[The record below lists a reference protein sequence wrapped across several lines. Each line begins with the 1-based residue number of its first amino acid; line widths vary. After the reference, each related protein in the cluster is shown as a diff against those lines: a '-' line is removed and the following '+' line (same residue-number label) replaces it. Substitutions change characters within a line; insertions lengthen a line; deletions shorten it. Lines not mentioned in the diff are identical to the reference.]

1 MRLPRKRRGSTA
13 MNGKTCLTGGSL
25 LTLLLLIAALAFP
38 ATSALAQGSPISP
51 KISIQG
57 DQNHLTPEEQERQKK
72 LDEDYKAASKKIPDQ
87 TASDPWGDVR
97 PAPSASAS
105 KKKQQ

>member
-1 MRLPRKRRGSTA
+1 

-25 LTLLLLIAALAFP
+25 LTLLLLIAARAFP
-38 ATSALAQGSPISP
+38 AASALAQGSPISP

-57 DQNHLTPEEQERQKK
+57 DQKRLTPEEQERQKK
-72 LDEDYKAASKKIPDQ
+72 LDEDYKAASKKRSEGVGPL
-87 TASDPWGDVR
+87 GDVR